1 MVNQKD
7 KVLQSESRNQQ
18 RKEGAVESLFS
29 GVVKGHDEYDVINTY
44 DKKKGNTGNSL
55 YATNMTNK
63 YRTNQSNMTI
73 RTKGKGW
80 KMAKWNPD
88 ENFPLNG
95 FW

>member
-1 MVNQKD
+1 
-7 KVLQSESRNQQ
+7 
-18 RKEGAVESLFS
+18 
-29 GVVKGHDEYDVINTY
+29 
-44 DKKKGNTGNSL
+44 
-55 YATNMTNK
+55 MTNK